1 MGAPHVP
8 PSLASA
14 RARERSWF
22 AGAGTGQTSRAAQQ
36 APPTSQYARSPTS
49 SPACWSP
56 GPACCS
62 PPRTAPCRAAFQ
74 AWARTH
80 GPVVR
85 DVTNETNEAGARE
98 MRHAQIVMGPAG
110 CGACPRVLPSGVLR
124 AGGFGAC
131 AAATT
136 LLCGGACLCALSVRP
151 RRAVARGRA
160 CVRMGESASARARRQ
175 EHLLQRHVRARSG
188 DQAPL
193 PRCQHGPRGRELSI
207 PRLHWCVPPACL
219 STSPGRH
226 APRHCRG
233 VCVMTR
239 VLPTAAAAVVQIS
252 AI

>member
-85 DVTNETNEAGARE
+85 DVTNETNEAGKGDATCAD
-98 MRHAQIVMGPAG
+98 RH
-110 CGACPRVLPSGVLR
+110 GASGLRCLP
-124 AGGFGAC
+124 
-131 AAATT
+131 
-136 LLCGGACLCALSVRP
+136 
-151 RRAVARGRA
+151 
-160 CVRMGESASARARRQ
+160 ARAALRRVACRR
-175 EHLLQRHVRARSG
+175 LRRLRGGYYAAVWGGMFVRAFG
-188 DQAPL
+188 ETAP
-193 PRCQHGPRGRELSI
+193 
-207 PRLHWCVPPACL
+207 
-219 STSPGRH
+219 
-226 APRHCRG
+226 CRG
-233 VCVMTR
+233 AGAR
-239 VLPTAAAAVVQIS
+239 VRS
-252 AI
+252 HG

>member
-85 DVTNETNEAGARE
+85 DVTNETNEAGKGRCD
-98 MRHAQIVMGPAG
+98 MRRSSWGQRAAVPA
-110 CGACPRVLPSGVLR
+110 
-124 AGGFGAC
+124 
-131 AAATT
+131 
-136 LLCGGACLCALSVRP
+136 
-151 RRAVARGRA
+151 RA
-160 CVRMGESASARARRQ
+160 C
-175 EHLLQRHVRARSG
+175 
-188 DQAPL
+188 
-193 PRCQHGPRGRELSI
+193 C
-207 PRLHWCVPPACL
+207 PPACCVQAASAL
-219 STSPGRH
+219 ARRLLRCCVGGH
-226 APRHCRG
+226 
-233 VCVMTR
+233 VCAR
-239 VLPTAAAAVVQIS
+239 FR
-252 AI
+252 